1 MQEIKSC
8 YKIIAIFFLILPNLN
23 IEWYYFFFT
32 DFYFQFSWTNKNV
45 PAWFAMKI
53 IRFFFSYIFRRDHE
67 KRMTKDRWTSWRR
80 DDFILSIETKSENL
94 QIECS
99 ESCRNRDVPVFPST
113 IIRNIW
119 IHSMMTSPVHNLT
132 FTVMER
138 QKIRNINSGH
148 LAEVER
154 RDQIVF
160 LLSPHGKYYFNL
172 ITN

>member
-80 DDFILSIETKSENL
+80 DDFILSIETKSESL

>member
-1 MQEIKSC
+1 M
-8 YKIIAIFFLILPNLN
+8 
-23 IEWYYFFFT
+23 
-32 DFYFQFSWTNKNV
+32 

-80 DDFILSIETKSENL
+80 DDFILSIETKSESL

-160 LLSPHGKYYFNL
+160 LLSPHGEYYFNL

>member
-80 DDFILSIETKSENL
+80 DDFILSIETKSESL

-160 LLSPHGKYYFNL
+160 LLSPHGEYYFNL

>member
-160 LLSPHGKYYFNL
+160 LLSPHGEYYFNL